1 MTTALIADDES
12 LLRED
17 LRDKLV
23 TLWPELQIVAIATN
37 GNEAA
42 HMIAEHEPDI
52 AFLDIKMPGQTGI
65 EIAQGIETST
75 RVVFVTAYDQ
85 YAVQAFENEAIDYL
99 LKPVTVERLQQTVT
113 RLKAAF
119 AQREIGRAHV

>member
-23 TLWPELQIVAIATN
+23 SLWPELEIVALASN

-42 HMIAEHEPDI
+42 AMIIEHEPDI

-65 EIAQGIETST
+65 EVAQGIETST

-99 LKPVTVERLQQTVT
+99 LKPVTIERLQQTVT

-119 AQREIGRAHV
+119 AQRDRKSVV